1 MQGLLSLQAYSCGRQ
16 GFLQSK
22 PFFNNL
28 QMFGEA
34 CNWDLNTIN
43 INGAATHILEL
54 VLIISFLLGYYIKKE
69 DLWKWDLCI
78 GNCTTVWLIVS

>member
-1 MQGLLSLQAYSCGRQ
+1 
-16 GFLQSK
+16 
-22 PFFNNL
+22 
-28 QMFGEA
+28 MFGEA